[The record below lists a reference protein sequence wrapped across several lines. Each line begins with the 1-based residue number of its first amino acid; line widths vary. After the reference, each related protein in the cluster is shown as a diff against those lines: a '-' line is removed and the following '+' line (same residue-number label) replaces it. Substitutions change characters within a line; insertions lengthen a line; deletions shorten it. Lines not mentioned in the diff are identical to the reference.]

1 MMALMSEIPPLDSF
15 SKAVDK
21 ARQRL
26 SYTRGRNI
34 SVRALAREAGISER
48 TLAYNL
54 SDKRAASGR
63 RVNAEIVTKL
73 AKVLPISESDLMRA
87 AQEAAECQVREDD
100 VVDPMA
106 YVLDTVQTFY
116 GNASIDR
123 GQREKVTASILRTIA
138 DHT

>member
-1 MMALMSEIPPLDSF
+1 MMAVMPEIPPSDPF

-34 SVRALAREAGISER
+34 SVRALAREAGIPER

-54 SDKRAASGR
+54 SERRAASGR
-63 RVNAEIVTKL
+63 RVDAEIVTKL
-73 AKVLPISESDLMRA
+73 AKVLHISESDLMRA
-87 AQEAAECQVREDD
+87 AQEAAGYQVREDD

-106 YVLDTVQTFY
+106 YVLDAVQTFY